1 MFVFCFVFFVAVVKN
16 EQSSAVESGER
27 RILDVMMLLS

>member
-1 MFVFCFVFFVAVVKN
+1 MFVFCFFVAVVKN

-27 RILDVMMLLS
+27 RILDIMMLLS